1 MKNKKGSF
9 VVEVL
14 ITVIVAV
21 VAAVLLRTFVLNPF
35 VVAGGSMDDTLYGG
49 VFKGYNKDGVP
60 VYEGSDVVVLYRQG
74 KFERGDMIVF
84 DAEAFLAHTQGDAET
99 LIKRVVATGGR
110 TIRIERTEEKLRS
123 TVISGEI
130 AYVYGAAVYVDDEL
144 IEEDYLPEA
153 MEFSLNWSEDG
164 YAEDNLSW
172 SCSVPEN
179 AVFAMGDNRNNSTD
193 SRVNGAVSLE
203 EKDYIKGKV
212 IAIYNTTSGRRS
224 FRFPK

>member
-1 MKNKKGSF
+1 
-9 VVEVL
+9 
-14 ITVIVAV
+14 
-21 VAAVLLRTFVLNPF
+21 
-35 VVAGGSMDDTLYGG
+35 
-49 VFKGYNKDGVP
+49 
-60 VYEGSDVVVLYRQG
+60 
-74 KFERGDMIVF
+74 
-84 DAEAFLAHTQGDAET
+84 
-99 LIKRVVATGGR
+99 
-110 TIRIERTEEKLRS
+110 
-123 TVISGEI
+123 
-130 AYVYGAAVYVDDEL
+130 
-144 IEEDYLPEA
+144 